1 MDYTSTQLIHA
12 IRLGLDDL
20 VFNSKTLWLCASCET
35 CTTRCPQEVDIA
47 GIMDTVKIVALRRGA
62 KSAVP
67 QVPAFYK
74 ATLGN
79 IKMFGRLYELGMILQ
94 LKLMTRD
101 FLKDIDIGI
110 RMIKNGRMKLL
121 PNFKGSATAKKIF
134 NHVKKLEGELR

>member
-1 MDYTSTQLIHA
+1 
-12 IRLGLDDL
+12 
-20 VFNSKTLWLCASCET
+20 
-35 CTTRCPQEVDIA
+35 
-47 GIMDTVKIVALRRGA
+47 MDTVKIVALRRGA